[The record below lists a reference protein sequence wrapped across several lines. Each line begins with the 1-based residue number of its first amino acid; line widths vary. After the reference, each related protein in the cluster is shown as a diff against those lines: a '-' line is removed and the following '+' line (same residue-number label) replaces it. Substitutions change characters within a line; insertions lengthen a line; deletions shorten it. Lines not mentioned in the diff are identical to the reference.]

1 MSRDMVKHGFCY
13 HLPLP
18 LFAAVM
24 GLSGL
29 GLVWHAVEARWHLPP
44 LVSSMS
50 TGAAVL
56 VFALLAVGYSC
67 KWLRYPDRVMAELR
81 HPVRINFLP
90 AISISL
96 ILLGLL
102 LRDWAPPVATALW
115 MLGAALQLLL
125 TVIIVTIWLETER
138 PLPSM
143 NPAWFIPAVGNILVP
158 LAAAPAGYTM
168 VAWFFMATGLFF
180 WGMLITLV
188 FFRLVTGPQLEP
200 PMRPTLAVMLAP
212 PSVAFMAWLSLT
224 GGTGI
229 PGHLLYFIGLLTFL
243 LLIPQVPGFL
253 RLPYFP
259 SWWAYTFPL
268 AAFTASSFQFA
279 ESGSLQAGI
288 PLGLLA
294 ALTTVVILLVTLR
307 TLIAIARG
315 ELAE

>member
-1 MSRDMVKHGFCY
+1 MSENANRSFCY
-13 HLPLP
+13 HMPLP
-18 LFAAVM
+18 LFAAAM

-29 GLVWHAVEARWHLPP
+29 AMVWHAVEARWALFPAVSGAVTVGAVVVFVL
-44 LVSSMS
+44 LVA
-50 TGAAVL
+50 TYG
-56 VFALLAVGYSC
+56 C

-102 LRDWAPPVATALW
+102 LRDWVPPVATALW

-125 TVIIVTIWLETER
+125 TVVIVTVWLETER

-143 NPAWFIPAVGNILVP
+143 NPAWFIPAVGNVLVP
-158 LAAAPAGYTM
+158 LAAAPAGHTM

-188 FFRLVTGPQLEP
+188 FFRLVTGPRLEA
-200 PMRPTLAVMLAP
+200 PMRPTLVVMLAP
-212 PSVAFMAWLSLT
+212 PAVGFMAWLSLT
-224 GGTGI
+224 GDTGI

-243 LLIPQVPGFL
+243 LLVPQVPGFL

-268 AAFTASSFQFA
+268 AAFTASSFRFA
-279 ESGSLQAGI
+279 DAEGIQAGVM
-288 PLGLLA
+288 LGLLA
-294 ALTTVVILLVTLR
+294 ALATVVILLVTLR